1 MTELPDGYTLRRPTF
16 ADAAAV
22 AAVQVAADTAVI
34 GESDACEAD
43 LIGDWHAPR
52 FDLQRDAWLVQA
64 PDGLVCAYGG
74 VSDESPHRDLYADV
88 AVHPDYQ
95 GRGLETLLFDLLE
108 ARAREH
114 LAFLPAGE
122 PVMLGASCPAADGA
136 RRTFLESRG
145 YAKTREFR
153 RMTIDVS
160 AGCPQPQWPPGI
172 AVRTFRRG
180 LDEAA
185 VHEAD
190 QAAFA
195 DHFRPA
201 TMSLPEWEEHV
212 FSYPGLDLGLWF
224 VAWDGDRVAGTALAG
239 EQGDLGYVARA
250 RRPPAM
256 ARSRPGTS
264 AVCCTPSPLCATGGT
279 RTSCWA
285 WTPQNPTG
293 AFHLYES
300 VGMHEVRT
308 KEFFEKELRA

>member
-22 AAVQVAADTAVI
+22 AAVQVVADTAVI

-64 PDGLVCAYGG
+64 PDGLVCACGG

-88 AVHPDYQ
+88 AVHPEYQ

-122 PVMLGASCPAADGA
+122 AVMLGAACSAADDA
-136 RRTFLESRG
+136 RRTFLESRA

-160 AGCPQPQWPPGI
+160 AGCPEPQWPPGI
-172 AVRTFRRG
+172 EVRTFRRG
-180 LDEAA
+180 QDEVA

-195 DHFRPA
+195 DHFRPII
-201 TMSLPEWEEHV
+201 MSLAEWEKDV
-212 FSYPGLDLGLWF
+212 FSHPELNLDLWF
-224 VAWDGDRVAGTALAG
+224 VAWDGDCVAGMVRASELN
-239 EQGDLGYVARA
+239 ELGYVDVLGVPRPWRGRGLGRA
-250 RRPPAM
+250 LLLHAFAALGNR
-256 ARSRPGTS
+256 GHTT
-264 AVCCTPSPLCATGGT
+264 VVLGVDTE
-279 RTSCWA
+279 
-285 WTPQNPTG
+285 NPTG
-293 AFHLYES
+293 AYHLYES
-300 VGMHEVRT
+300 VGMRASRT
-308 KEFFEKELRA
+308 MEFLEKELRA